1 MFRAGGASH
10 RAGVREGD
18 VIIKVNGQQVTD
30 SLHGEVV
37 KLIQA
42 GSYVAL
48 TVVHTSRYCSP
59 SSLKFRQFG

>member
-1 MFRAGGASH
+1 
-10 RAGVREGD
+10 VREGD

-48 TVVHTSRYCSP
+48 TVVHTSR
-59 SSLKFRQFG
+59 